1 MREGRERERER
12 EKDDTGLRG
21 RRSKQRSP
29 EVEEGE
35 VEAGTRTSRFEARL
49 QLYKDARSG
58 LDRRRPGS
66 RQRMLAPAAYH
77 RYPLQLFAAELGG
90 LATAC
95 QRQPGP
101 PAGIGMRLA
110 EKGWQGGSLGGG
122 GTAARLAGVEWEV
135 WKCGIPQGKSTL
147 RVFPAFCEP
156 TRVVV
161 QVRNS
166 VVTRL
171 PLPAYR
177 SSRQDCYSYFCRRVP
192 PFTTTAFS
200 IARHPE

>member
-1 MREGRERERER
+1 MREGGERER

-58 LDRRRPGS
+58 LERRRPGS

-90 LATAC
+90 GLQQPASANLVRPPGLA
-95 QRQPGP
+95 
-101 PAGIGMRLA
+101 
-110 EKGWQGGSLGGG
+110 
-122 GTAARLAGVEWEV
+122 
-135 WKCGIPQGKSTL
+135 
-147 RVFPAFCEP
+147 
-156 TRVVV
+156 
-161 QVRNS
+161 
-166 VVTRL
+166 
-171 PLPAYR
+171 
-177 SSRQDCYSYFCRRVP
+177 
-192 PFTTTAFS
+192 
-200 IARHPE
+200 